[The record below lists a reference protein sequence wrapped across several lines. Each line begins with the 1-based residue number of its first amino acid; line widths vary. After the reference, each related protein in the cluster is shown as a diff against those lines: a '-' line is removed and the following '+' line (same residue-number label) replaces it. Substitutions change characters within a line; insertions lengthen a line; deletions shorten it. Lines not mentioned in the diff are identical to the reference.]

1 MGIRLSR
8 VQGIID
14 EAGDPI
20 DHFDTVVFKRSWY
33 VPTESTKPER
43 GVFLMD
49 GKETEETI
57 RNLFNTCESDK
68 VESLLVQCADWGINI
83 RMFLNGQLLEL
94 DLMKNYE
101 GYEVTF
107 VEDRDKGPVQID
119 ELSDLLG
126 VTGMY

>member
-1 MGIRLSR
+1 MF
-8 VQGIID
+8 QGK
-14 EAGDPI
+14 AL
-20 DHFDTVVFKRSWY
+20 
-33 VPTESTKPER
+33 KPKEEY
-43 GVFLMD
+43 FLMD
-49 GKETEETI
+49 SNETEETI
-57 RNLFNTCESDK
+57 RTLFNACESDK

-126 VTGMY
+126 VTGMS